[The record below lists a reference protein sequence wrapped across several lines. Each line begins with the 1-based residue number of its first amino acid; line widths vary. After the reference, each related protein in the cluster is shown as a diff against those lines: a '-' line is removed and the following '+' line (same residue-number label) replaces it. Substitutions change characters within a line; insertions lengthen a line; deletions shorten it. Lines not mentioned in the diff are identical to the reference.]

1 MKKKYAVLFA
11 AVFAAA
17 VFSGCSD
24 SAPAAENSEAVVQTE
39 ENEAADVQPA
49 EKPQE
54 GIGVFD
60 AEPVSET
67 AAAASDIPDMTVS
80 ANNTELS
87 LLDSVWYSD
96 ESSGAVI
103 SGEYGGDYFLLIL
116 GSKEAFTEGM
126 TASQSDFSDPDSLQ
140 IVASVFRPSTG
151 EAYAGATPQSLT
163 DAELAVNGFSGNDM
177 DISISGTINTD
188 SGSIGFEVSGRAEL
202 SDLASCQNIV
212 AELNALMPADS
223 GEGSGSNGSFVCP
236 GCHGDKLC
244 QHCDGDMTCHVCLG
258 LVDHCISCGGSNV
271 CQFCGGTGI
280 CQHCEG
286 KGYINYE

>member
-1 MKKKYAVLFA
+1 MKEKYAVLFA

-17 VFSGCSD
+17 VFSGCS
-24 SAPAAENSEAVVQTE
+24 SSVPVTENSGASVQTE
-39 ENEAADVQPA
+39 QNEGADVQLA

-54 GIGVFD
+54 GIGVFN
-60 AEPVSET
+60 AESVSET
-67 AAAASDIPDMTVS
+67 AAEVSGIPDMTVS

-116 GSKEAFTEGM
+116 GSKEPFTEGM

-140 IVASVFRPSTG
+140 IVTSVFRPSTG

-163 DAELAVNGFSGNDM
+163 DAKLTVNGFSGDDM
-177 DISISGTINTD
+177 DISISGTINAD

-202 SDLASCQNIV
+202 SDLAGCQNIV
-212 AELNALMPADS
+212 AELNALMPSDS
-223 GEGSGSNGSFVCP
+223 GQSSGGKPFVCP
-236 GCHGDKLC
+236 GCHGTTQC
-244 QHCDGDMTCHVCLG
+244 RYCDGDGTCSVCLG
-258 LVDHCISCGGSNV
+258 LLDHCISCGGSDV
-271 CQFCGGTGI
+271 CQYCGGTGI
-280 CQHCEG
+280 CHHCEG
-286 KGYINYE
+286 NGYMS

>member
-1 MKKKYAVLFA
+1 MKRYAFLLA
-11 AVFAAA
+11 AVFAVS

-24 SAPAAENSEAVVQTE
+24 SAPAADNSGASEYTVQ
-39 ENEAADVQPA
+39 NEASDTILT
-49 EKPQE
+49 ENPQE
-54 GIGVFD
+54 GIGVFEE
-60 AEPVSET
+60 ASVNET
-67 AAAASDIPDMTVS
+67 AAEVSGIPDMTVS
-80 ANNTELS
+80 VNNVELS

-96 ESSGAVI
+96 ETSGVLI
-103 SGEYGGDYFLLIL
+103 SGEYGGDFFLLIL
-116 GSKEAFTEGM
+116 GSKDPFTEGM
-126 TASQSDFSDPDSLQ
+126 TASQSDLGDPESLQ

-163 DAELAVNGFSGNDM
+163 DASLSVNGISGNDM
-177 DISISGTINTD
+177 DISISGTIVAGN
-188 SGSIGFEVSGRAEL
+188 GSIGFEVSGRAEL
-202 SDLASCQNIV
+202 ASLDECQNIA
-212 AELNALMPADS
+212 AELNALMPSDS
-223 GEGSGSNGSFVCP
+223 GQGSGSNGSFVCP

-244 QHCDGDMTCHVCLG
+244 QHCDGDMTCHVCFG

>member
-24 SAPAAENSEAVVQTE
+24 SVPAAETGGAAMQTE
-39 ENEAADVQPA
+39 QNEDTDVQPA

-54 GIGVFD
+54 GTVVFD
-60 AEPVSET
+60 AVPVSET

-80 ANNTELS
+80 ANNIELS

-116 GSKEAFTEGM
+116 GSKDQFTEGM

-140 IVASVFRPSTG
+140 IAASVFRPSTG

-163 DAELAVNGFSGNDM
+163 DAQLTVNGFSGNDM

-188 SGSIGFEVSGRAEL
+188 SGSMGFEVSGRAEL
-202 SDLASCQNIV
+202 SDLAGCQNIV
-212 AELNALMPADS
+212 AELNALMPSDS
-223 GEGSGSNGSFVCP
+223 GQVSGAKSFICP
-236 GCHGDKLC
+236 GCHGSKEC
-244 QHCDGDMTCHVCLG
+244 RYCDGDGTCSACLG
-258 LVDHCISCGGSNV
+258 LMDHCISCGGSDV
-271 CQFCGGTGI
+271 CRYCGGTGI
-280 CQHCEG
+280 CHHCEG
-286 KGYINYE
+286 KGYMS